1 MQIKRLPF
9 SWLLLIVL
17 LLPVNQLAINYLFIL
32 GAFKPIYKYSHG
44 LLHPTLQGNL
54 ISLLI
59 FGFIIF
65 KAGKLRPKDILL
77 TRENFKSGLKW
88 GLIIWLVLQVLVL
101 LYHLYSG
108 RPVVAVEQSRQSLG
122 VLAGQLF
129 GNALLEEMLYR
140 GILLWQIY
148 LLFRKKYAHA
158 GALIFALLISQAIF
172 SLIHIPNRIFV
183 KEIGFS
189 AGDFIRLMLM
199 GIVFALI
206 YLRTA
211 NFTFAVIVHSLL
223 NYPTVIIDTELPA
236 KLIVLI
242 ATVLL
247 TLFWPLLTG
256 DKNGRALLIKGPVL
270 LE

>member
-1 MQIKRLPF
+1 MQIKRMPF
-9 SWLLLIVL
+9 SWLLLIIL

-32 GAFKPIYKYSHG
+32 GTFKPLYKYSHG

-65 KAGKLRPKDILL
+65 KAGKLRVKDLLL
-77 TRENFKSGLKW
+77 TPENFKIGLKW
-88 GLIIWLVLQVLVL
+88 GLIIWLLLQVVVL
-101 LYHLYSG
+101 LYHLFSG
-108 RPVVAVEQSRQSLG
+108 RPVIAIAQPRHSLS
-122 VLAGQLF
+122 VITGQLF

-148 LLFRKKYAHA
+148 LLFRRKYMH
-158 GALIFALLISQAIF
+158 GKALIFALLISQAIF
-172 SLIHIPNRIFV
+172 SLIHIPNRVLV

-223 NYPTVIIDTELPA
+223 NYPTTIIETDMPA
-236 KLIVLI
+236 KLIVLL

-247 TLFWPLLTG
+247 TLFWPQLTG
-256 DKNGRALLIKGPVL
+256 DKNGRALLTKGPVL

>member
-32 GAFKPIYKYSHG
+32 GAFKPLYKFSHG

-158 GALIFALLISQAIF
+158 GALIFALLISQSIF
-172 SLIHIPNRIFV
+172 SLIHIPNRILV
-183 KEIGFS
+183 KETGFS
-189 AGDFIRLMLM
+189 TGDFIRLMLM

-223 NYPTVIIDTELPA
+223 NYPTVIIDTEFPA
-236 KLIVLI
+236 KIIVLI
-242 ATVLL
+242 TAVLL
-247 TLFWPLLTG
+247 TLFWPHLTG
-256 DKNGRALLIKGPVL
+256 DENSRTLLTKGPVL